1 MRRLMCAFIQPT
13 RKGEVMGNVTTI
25 GIDLAKNSFSV
36 HGVDGKG
43 LWRYARRRVGVGCLS
58 C

>member
-1 MRRLMCAFIQPT
+1 MCAFIQPA
-13 RKGEVMGNVTTI
+13 RKGEVMGNVTTM
-25 GIDLAKNSFSV
+25 GIDLAKHSFSV